1 LKKEKWKK
9 SGRITHIFNTLDS
22 RLQRFILSRL
32 KWKDLTSIQKATI
45 PHFREKKDIL
55 IIAPTASGKTESVFI
70 PVFDD
75 ILKNE
80 LEPMSV
86 LYVSHLKA
94 LINDMY
100 QRIEFWCDQFDLS
113 VMKWHG
119 DVPSSNKASFIK
131 KPTDILLIT
140 PESLEVILM
149 NKSNDTKNAIFKNL
163 KYVIIDEIHYFA
175 GSDRGIQLNSIINS
189 RIKAYSDDNFSKIGL
204 SATVGN
210 PETVLNWLTSSENA
224 EIITDKSDRKLQY
237 KVVYGDDP
245 QICKVIS
252 NYLDKKLLFFVYSRK
267 EAEKYHN
274 LFKKHLKIKN
284 LFIHHS
290 SIHKDSREE
299 SEEKFK
305 QFNKGLMISTSTLEL
320 GIDIGNIDIVVQKN
334 PPSKVSSFL
343 QKAGRSNRRS
353 KFQRTII
360 LCDDEKEVIKSLAE
374 ISLAEEKKLEDI
386 KMPEK
391 PKDIYFHQILSTI
404 FEYGKIKKKDLF
416 FILKNSYVFSNIQK
430 EEYKDIIND
439 MVEKEF
445 IEENKPYLSLGY
457 NFEKE
462 FGKRN
467 FLEFYSVFW
476 PSYEFTVQ
484 EGLKTVGSLDSFF
497 VITFLKEGSNFVLG
511 GEVWTVDKIDH
522 DKFKLKVK
530 KTKERNVPDWYT
542 EGGVMD
548 YLLTRKIYDVLPG
561 NYDKEIL
568 KYFDEFSRDIVKKL
582 EDKAIN
588 SGFEKGK
595 IPVEFSLTENKVF
608 IYTFAGHKVNALI
621 SSIFKIYHDIYFIRD
636 TPYYTSFKFKK
647 NLKMSD
653 IEHIAHNI
661 KDILGEKELKKNML
675 DKTKKFV
682 KNKFIK
688 YLQDEDQAEL
698 KMQILFNKEDII
710 HLFENNSLKLISSSG
725 FNKW

>member
-1 LKKEKWKK
+1 M
-9 SGRITHIFNTLDS
+9 DS
-22 RLQRFILSRL
+22 RLQRFIVSHL
-32 KWKDLTSIQKATI
+32 KWKDLTSVQKATI
-45 PHFREKKDIL
+45 PQFREEKDIL
-55 IIAPTASGKTESVFI
+55 VIAPTASGKTESVLI

-75 ILKNE
+75 ILKNG

-86 LYVSHLKA
+86 LYVSPLKA

-149 NKSNDTKNAIFKNL
+149 NKSIETKNSIFKNL

-189 RIKAYSDDNFSKIGL
+189 RINAYSDNNISKIGL

-210 PETVLNWLTSSENA
+210 PETVLNWLTSNENA
-224 EIITDKSDRKLQY
+224 EIITDKSERKFQY
-237 KVVYGDDP
+237 KVIYGDDP
-245 QICKVIS
+245 NVCKVI
-252 NYLDKKLLFFVYSRK
+252 NKYLDKKILFFVHSRK

-305 QFNKGLMISTSTLEL
+305 QFNNGLMISTSTLEL

-334 PPSKVSSFL
+334 PPSNVSSFL
-343 QKAGRSNRRS
+343 QKAGRSGRRS
-353 KFQRTII
+353 KVQRIII

-374 ISLAEEKKLEDI
+374 ISLVEEKKLEAI
-386 KMPEK
+386 KIPK
-391 PKDIYFHQILSTI
+391 NPKDIYFHQILSTI
-404 FEYGKIKKKDLF
+404 FEYGRIKKKNLF

-430 EEYKDIIND
+430 EEYKDFIND

-445 IEENKPYLSLGY
+445 IEENGPYLSLGY

-476 PSYEFTVQ
+476 PSYEFIVQ
-484 EGLKTVGSLDSFF
+484 EGLKTIGSLDSFF
-497 VITFLKEGSNFVLG
+497 VISFLKEGSNFVLG
-511 GEVWTVDKIDH
+511 GEVWRVERIDH
-522 DKFKLKVK
+522 DKFRLKVK
-530 KTKERNVPDWYT
+530 KTKVGDIPDWHT
-542 EGGVMD
+542 EGRVMD
-548 YLLTRKIYDVLPG
+548 YLLTRKIYDVLLS
-561 NYDKEIL
+561 NYNKEIL
-568 KYFDEFSRDIVKKL
+568 NYFDDFSLDIVKKI
-582 EDKAIN
+582 ENKAIN
-588 SGFEKGK
+588 SSFEKGK
-595 IPVEFSLTENKVF
+595 IPVEFCIEENKVY
-608 IYTFAGHKVNALI
+608 IYTFAGYRINALI
-621 SSIFKIYHDIYFIRD
+621 SSIFKVHHDIYSIYD
-636 TPYYTSFKFKK
+636 TAYYTSFKFRK
-647 NLKMSD
+647 NFKMSD
-653 IEHIAHNI
+653 IEHIPNNI
-661 KDILGEKELKKNML
+661 NAILSEKELEHFML
-675 DKTKKFV
+675 EKTEKFV

-688 YLQDEDQAEL
+688 YLPEKDQAEL
-698 KMQILFNKEDII
+698 KMQILFNKEDTI

-725 FNKW
+725 FNRW

>member
-1 LKKEKWKK
+1 
-9 SGRITHIFNTLDS
+9 
-22 RLQRFILSRL
+22 L

-45 PHFREKKDIL
+45 LQFREEKDIL
-55 IIAPTASGKTESVFI
+55 IIAPTASGKTESVLI
-70 PVFDD
+70 PVFDN
-75 ILKNE
+75 ILKNG
-80 LEPMSV
+80 LEPMSM
-86 LYVSHLKA
+86 LYVSPLKA
-94 LINDMY
+94 LINDMH

-119 DVPSSNKASFIK
+119 DVPSPNKVSFIK

-149 NKSNDTKNAIFKNL
+149 NKSIETKNAIFKNL
-163 KYVIIDEIHYFA
+163 RYVVIDEIHYFA

-189 RIKAYSDDNFSKIGL
+189 RIKTYSDNNASNIGL

-210 PETVLNWLTSSENA
+210 PETVLNWLTSNENA
-224 EIITDKSDRKLQY
+224 EIITDKSERKFQY
-237 KVVYGDDP
+237 KVIYGDDP
-245 QICKVIS
+245 QILKIIS
-252 NYLDKKLLFFVYSRK
+252 KYLDKKLLFFVHSRK

-299 SEEKFK
+299 SEKKFK
-305 QFNKGLMISTSTLEL
+305 QFNNGLMISTSTLEL

-334 PPSKVSSFL
+334 PPSNVSSFL
-343 QKAGRSNRRS
+343 QKVGRSGRRS
-353 KFQRTII
+353 KVQRTII

-374 ISLAEEKKLEDI
+374 ISLVEEKKLEDI
-386 KMPEK
+386 KIPEK

-404 FEYGKIKKKDLF
+404 FEYGKIKKKCLF
-416 FILKNSYVFSNIQK
+416 FILKNSYVFSNIK
-430 EEYKDIIND
+430 KDEFKDFIKD

-445 IEENKPYLSLGY
+445 IDEEGPYLSLGY

-484 EGLKTVGSLDSFF
+484 EGLKTIGSLDSFF
-497 VITFLKEGSNFVLG
+497 VITFLKKGSNFVLG

-522 DKFKLKVK
+522 DKFRLKVK
-530 KTKERNVPDWYT
+530 KSKEGNIPDWHT

-548 YLLTRKIYDVLPG
+548 YLLTRKIYDVLLRDY
-561 NYDKEIL
+561 NKEIL
-568 KYFDEFSRDIVKKL
+568 NYFDEFSRDIVK
-582 EDKAIN
+582 EIENKAIN
-588 SGFEKGK
+588 SGFEEGK
-595 IPVEFSLTENKVF
+595 IPVQFCFEENKVY
-608 IYTFAGHKVNALI
+608 IYTFAGSKVNALI
-621 SSIFKIYHDIYFIRD
+621 SSIFKVHHDIYRIYD
-636 TPYYTSFKFKK
+636 TAYYTSFKFRKD
-647 NLKMSD
+647 LKMGD
-653 IEHIAHNI
+653 IEHIANNI
-661 KDILGEKELKKNML
+661 KDILSEKEVEHFML
-675 DKTKKFV
+675 EKIKKFV

-688 YLQDEDQAEL
+688 YLPEEDQSEL
-698 KMQILFNKEDII
+698 KIQILFNKEDTI